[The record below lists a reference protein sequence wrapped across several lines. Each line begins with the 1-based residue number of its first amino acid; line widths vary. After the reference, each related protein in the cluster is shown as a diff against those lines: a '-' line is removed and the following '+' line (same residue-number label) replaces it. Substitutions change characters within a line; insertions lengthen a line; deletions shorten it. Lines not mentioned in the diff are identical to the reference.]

1 MPGQPKRPMS
11 AYFLWM
17 NENRE
22 QIKKDHPGLS
32 IAEFGKKAGELW
44 KAMTDKSVSFCFVK
58 NIFWIFFQLV
68 SFITI
73 VMFIFSLMI
82 LFSVPTLTSE
92 KNYDNF

>member
-1 MPGQPKRPMS
+1 MS

-44 KAMTDKSVSFCFVK
+44 KAMTDKSVSFCLVK
-58 NIFWIFFQLV
+58 NTF
-68 SFITI
+68 
-73 VMFIFSLMI
+73 
-82 LFSVPTLTSE
+82 
-92 KNYDNF
+92 

>member
-44 KAMTDKSVSFCFVK
+44 KAMTDKSVSFCLVK
-58 NIFWIFFQLV
+58 NTF
-68 SFITI
+68 
-73 VMFIFSLMI
+73 
-82 LFSVPTLTSE
+82 
-92 KNYDNF
+92 